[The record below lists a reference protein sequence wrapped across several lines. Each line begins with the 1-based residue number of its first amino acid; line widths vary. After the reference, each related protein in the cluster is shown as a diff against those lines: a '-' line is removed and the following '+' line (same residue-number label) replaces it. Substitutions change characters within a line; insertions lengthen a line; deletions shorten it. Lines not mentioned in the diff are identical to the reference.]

1 MNGISA
7 IIVFIM
13 LGLNGMVV
21 FVLLLVGLV
30 GLALYNTIQLFID
43 ADDGLYPRRRG
54 LLWREAES
62 RNGGLFYLDQRTGCW
77 QHREKGLG
85 VGADGFI
92 FPRRPSGT
100 EGCVY
105 ASKRGEAETFQGVLL
120 Y

>member
-1 MNGISA
+1 MNAILA

-13 LGLNGMVV
+13 LGLNSMVV

-43 ADDGLYPRRRG
+43 ADEGLYPRRRG
-54 LLWREAES
+54 LLCREAER
-62 RNGGLFYLDQRTGCW
+62 RNGGLFYLDQRAGCW

-85 VGADGFI
+85 VGVDGFI
-92 FPRRPSGT
+92 FPPRPSSQ

-105 ASKRGEAETFQGVLL
+105 AVKRGEPEKLQGVLW